1 MKLFFVV
8 DLIPKKIGSPINIVI
23 TAWTGMPLGDKPLE
37 KIGSVVALKITS
49 ADPVG

>member
-23 TAWTGMPLGDKPLE
+23 TAWTGMPLGDKLLE
-37 KIGSVVALKITS
+37 KIASVIPLKITS
-49 ADPVG
+49 VDPVG

>member
-1 MKLFFVV
+1 VV

-23 TAWTGMPLGDKPLE
+23 TAWTGMPSGDKLPK

-49 ADPVG
+49 VDPVG